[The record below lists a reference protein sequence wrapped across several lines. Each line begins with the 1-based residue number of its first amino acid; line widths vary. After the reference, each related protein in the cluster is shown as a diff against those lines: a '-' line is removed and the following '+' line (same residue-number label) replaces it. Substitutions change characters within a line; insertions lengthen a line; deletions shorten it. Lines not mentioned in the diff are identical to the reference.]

1 MIILIKIDYANIAEQ
16 KMEEKKS
23 VQIFAHTDTHTL
35 LYMREIFYA
44 EIAQLTPHKSF

>member
-1 MIILIKIDYANIAEQ
+1 MIILIKIEYANIAEQ

-23 VQIFAHTDTHTL
+23 VQIFTDTHTL
-35 LYMREIFYA
+35 LYTREIFYA